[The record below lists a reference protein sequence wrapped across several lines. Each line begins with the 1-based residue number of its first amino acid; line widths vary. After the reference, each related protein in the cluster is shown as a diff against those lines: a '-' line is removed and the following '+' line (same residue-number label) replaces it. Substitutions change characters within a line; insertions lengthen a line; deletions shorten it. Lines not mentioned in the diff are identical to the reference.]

1 MEKYSNHFGLIHG
14 RRASPNAW
22 NLNNSV
28 LTNLKFVRL
37 ISVVPLFKMISRE
50 EITMNRINRYPMWV
64 IAALMLSIG
73 SMVGGAFVGASII
86 HAGHAPEAA
95 LAAATPPVREAATMP
110 ATFAPVVKAVLPA
123 VVNIS
128 STTVIRTSGRA
139 DNPFGDLFPGFRMP
153 DRPLRQQGE
162 GSGVIVSS
170 DGYIVTNNHV
180 VDGATELNVS
190 LSDKREMKAR
200 VIGKDAK
207 TDIALIK
214 VDARDLPH
222 ATLGSS
228 ANVEVGDIA
237 LAIGNPFGLGQ
248 TVTMGIVSATGRG
261 GLGIEDYEDFIQTDA
276 SINPGNSGGALVNT
290 KGELIGINTAILSR
304 TGGNQGV
311 GFAVPVDMVRQVMT
325 QLKEKGAVTR
335 AWLGLSFEELTP
347 KLASALGVKASNGA
361 VVVEIVP
368 DGPAAKSGLRKDD
381 VIVGMNGKD
390 VDGRSLRL
398 AVGSLAPGATIDLKV
413 LRDGSERKYSVTL
426 DAMPN
431 TIDRAEQEQP
441 YFTPRRGRRG

>member
-1 MEKYSNHFGLIHG
+1 
-14 RRASPNAW
+14 
-22 NLNNSV
+22 
-28 LTNLKFVRL
+28 
-37 ISVVPLFKMISRE
+37 
-50 EITMNRINRYPMWV
+50 MNRISKYPVWV

-73 SMVGGAFVGASII
+73 AMAGGAFVGSSMIQ
-86 HAGHAPEAA
+86 AGHAPESAV
-95 LAAATPPVREAATMP
+95 AAAAPAVREAVNMP

-128 STTVIRTSGRA
+128 STRVIRTSGGS

-162 GSGVIVSS
+162 GSGVIVSP

-190 LSDKREMKAR
+190 MSDKREMTAR
-200 VIGKDAK
+200 VIGTDSQ

-222 ATLGSS
+222 VTLGSS
-228 ANVEVGDIA
+228 AAVEVGDIA

-290 KGELIGINTAILSR
+290 KGEMIGMNTAILSR
-304 TGGNQGV
+304 SGGNQGV

-335 AWLGLSFEELTP
+335 ARLGVYFQELTP
-347 KLASALGVKASNGA
+347 ELSSALGVKASRGA
-361 VVVEIVP
+361 VVAEIVP

-381 VIVGMNGKD
+381 VIVAMNGKD

-398 AVGSLAPGATIDLKV
+398 AVGSMAPGTTIDLKV
-413 LRDGSERKYSVTL
+413 LRDGAEHKYSITL
-426 DAMPN
+426 DRMPESAQR
-431 TIDRAEQEQP
+431 DAQSQP
-441 YFTPRRGRRG
+441 YSTPRRGRRG

>member
-1 MEKYSNHFGLIHG
+1 MI
-14 RRASPNAW
+14 
-22 NLNNSV
+22 
-28 LTNLKFVRL
+28 RL
-37 ISVVPLFKMISRE
+37 I
-50 EITMNRINRYPMWV
+50 RYQTWL
-64 IAALMLSIG
+64 IAGLMLLVG
-73 SMVGGAFVGASII
+73 SMAGGAFVGATMV
-86 HAGHAPEAA
+86 HASRAPESVF
-95 LAAATPPVREAATMP
+95 AAAAPPVREAVSMP

-128 STTVIRTSGRA
+128 STKVIRTSELPQ

-153 DRPLRQQGE
+153 DRPMRQQGE
-162 GSGVIVSS
+162 GSGVIVSA

-180 VDGATELNVS
+180 VDGATELTVS
-190 LSDKREMKAR
+190 MADKREMKAR
-200 VIGKDAK
+200 VVGTDAK

-222 ATLGSS
+222 VVLGDSS
-228 ANVEVGDIA
+228 KVEVGDIA
-237 LAIGNPFGLGQ
+237 LAMGNPFGLGQ
-248 TVTMGIVSATGRG
+248 TVTMGIISATGRG

-304 TGGNQGV
+304 SGGNQGV

-335 AWLGLSFEELTP
+335 AWLGLSFEELIP
-347 KLASALGVKASNGA
+347 KLASALGVKASKGA
-361 VVVEIVP
+361 VVVDIVP

-381 VIVGMNGKD
+381 VIVGVNGKD

-398 AVGSLAPGATIDLKV
+398 AVGSMAPGTTVDLRV
-413 LRDGSERKYSVTL
+413 LRDGAERKYSITL
-426 DAMPN
+426 DRMP
-431 TIDRAEQEQP
+431 DSAQRDAQSQP
-441 YFTPRRGRRG
+441 DSIPRRGRRG